1 MTTITLDRHLTEVCK
16 QYGVDRKSLLGPS
29 KEQHLLGPRR
39 KLLYRLAVDEGIS
52 TSVTGRMVGKRD
64 HSTVLYNVWLEAE
77 ANGWPPRTSILTL
90 RAVSALGKFIQALG
104 ATAQMGRAA

>member
-1 MTTITLDRHLTEVCK
+1 MNPTTLDTHTSAIC
-16 QYGVDRKSLLGPS
+16 QQFGVERKALLGPG
-29 KEQHLLGPRR
+29 KQRKLVEPRR

-52 TSVTGRMVGKRD
+52 TSVTGRLVGKRD
-64 HSTVLYNVWLEAE
+64 HTTVIYNVQMEAE

-90 RAVSALGKFIQALG
+90 RAVSALGRFIQALG